1 MTDLLPI
8 SELTVDDVEGAV
20 RASLTQQPASGRD
33 ALRDFL
39 ASVDWSTKDAGDTAA
54 IDLLG
59 KLEDA
64 TTSVQEDP
72 SSADEYIVRLMTLL
86 PDDRLVS
93 ILLDGIVFTLMPG
106 NIKLTEAPSSQ
117 LPQGQ
122 SAQPLRIALATA
134 DFPVPAL

>member
-20 RASLTQQPASGRD
+20 RASLTQQPAPGRD

-39 ASVDWSTKDAGDTAA
+39 ASVDWSMRGAA
-54 IDLLG
+54 DIDVIELLG

-72 SSADEYIVRLMTLL
+72 SSADTFMIRLMAFL
-86 PDDRLVS
+86 PEDRLVS

-117 LPQGQ
+117 LPEGQ

-134 DFPVPAL
+134 DLPVPAL